1 MQGGMRLKRCLF
13 AGLLAMLLPV
23 LAAAQGE
30 LLTIA
35 QLHDQTP
42 TRCSGSFSV
51 GGETITFDA
60 PVYVPDV
67 KEMPV
72 LRVRQFAPDDA
83 VGDRL
88 DGQTLQRDPIAYKIS
103 NITNDA
109 LEQMFGDKRMISDTQ
124 AYIDRLW
131 SLEKSALRAVCAE
144 NREETLWDQ
153 LDYIRRMTA
162 AFVGKKEIGFIP
174 KHVYVQSCWR
184 ERLRDGSVGAPLEGG
199 PIAGLGGYSIDGMP
213 TLRGIPQLYG
223 INYAYEAGW
232 AHDGSNG
239 IYPYLPLQRMP
250 CISLYDYGEAY
261 RMFEMTWCWQEC
273 GAAAADIPLCS
284 FETILDAFE
293 RMFEGSRVRRVKS
306 LCLGYVFFLDPKE
319 RYRGTEDDLRAQ
331 YLAVPM
337 WVADVEYSARSTGVG
352 LDRVYMVNAQTG
364 ERVDRRAT
372 GLSRWEAPQILLWK

>member
-1 MQGGMRLKRCLF
+1 MKRMLL

-23 LAAAQGE
+23 LSVAQGE
-30 LLTIA
+30 LLNIT
-35 QLHDQTP
+35 QLHIQTP
-42 TRCSGSFSV
+42 KRCMGSFSA

-83 VGDRL
+83 IDDRL

-109 LEQMFGDKRMISDTQ
+109 LEQMFGNVRMVSDTQ

-131 SLEKSALRAVCAE
+131 SMEKSALRAVCAQ

-153 LDYIRRMTA
+153 LNYMQKMTT

-174 KHVYVQSCWR
+174 KHAYVQSCWR
-184 ERLRDGSVGAPLEGG
+184 ERLRAGSAGAPLERG
-199 PIAGLGGYSIDGMP
+199 PISGLGGYSIDGMP

-223 INYAYEAGW
+223 ISYAYEAGW

-239 IYPYLPLQRMP
+239 TYPYLPLQRMP
-250 CISLYDYGEAY
+250 CISLYDYGSAY

-273 GAAAADIPLCS
+273 SAAVADIPLCS
-284 FETILDAFE
+284 FETILGAFE

-319 RYRGTEDDLRAQ
+319 HYRGNEDDLRAQ

-337 WVADVEYSARSTGVG
+337 WVADVEYSARSGGGG
-352 LDRVYMVNAQTG
+352 LERVYMVNAQTG
-364 ERVDRRAT
+364 ERVDRRTT